1 MYQYGKRNRMLTWL
15 EEASG
20 LADVQRVTE
29 MQICTAF
36 NEKLEV
42 STRFYSFLPVAAH
55 RPRGFLK
62 T

>member
-1 MYQYGKRNRMLTWL
+1 MLTWL

-42 STRFYSFLPVAAH
+42 STRLYSFLPVAAH
-55 RPRGFLK
+55 RPRGFSK